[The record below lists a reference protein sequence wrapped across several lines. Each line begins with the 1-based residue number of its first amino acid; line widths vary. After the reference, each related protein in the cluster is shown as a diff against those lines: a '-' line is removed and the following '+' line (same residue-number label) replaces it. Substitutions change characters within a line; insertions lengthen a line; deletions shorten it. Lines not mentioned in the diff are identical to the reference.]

1 MSNIQHGISNSQRD
15 RNSGGAAMLHADPCV
30 GQFLAHLE
38 HERNASP
45 HTISNYLLDI
55 AQFARFTW
63 TADASPPFAW
73 GGADRFQARAFLVD
87 SQKRGSEA
95 TTTSRKLS
103 SLRAFFKYMEREE
116 MVASNP
122 FAGLKAPKRARK
134 LPHFLSVDEVNRLL
148 AAPIKCW
155 TDRKTPEGGRERSMT
170 EYAAKRDA
178 AILEVL
184 YSTGGRVSEVAG
196 LSEAAVDML
205 TGVAQVRG
213 KGKKERL
220 CALGRPACRALREA
234 VNLRDAL
241 WPEVAKRAGGVKPLF
256 VNCRGDR
263 LTTRSIERLLKKY
276 LVEARLN
283 PAISPH
289 ALRHSFATHMLDA
302 GADLR
307 SVQELLGHASLS
319 TTQIYT
325 HVTVEKLKKV
335 YDEAHPRA

>member
-1 MSNIQHGISNSQRD
+1 MVNTGGKSPETV
-15 RNSGGAAMLHADPCV
+15 GAAQLHADPCV
-30 GQFLAHLE
+30 VQFMAHLE

-63 TADASPPFAW
+63 TVDALPPYAW
-73 GGADRFQARAFLVD
+73 GGVDRFLARAFLVD

-103 SLRAFFKYMEREE
+103 SLRAFFRYMEREE
-116 MVASNP
+116 MVEANP
-122 FAGLKAPKRARK
+122 FTGLKAPKRARK
-134 LPHFLSVDEVNRLL
+134 LPHFLSVDEINRLL
-148 AAPIKCW
+148 AAPMKCW
-155 TDRKTPEGGRERSMT
+155 TDRKVPKGDRERRMA

-184 YSTGGRVSEVAG
+184 YSTGGRVGEVAG

-205 TGVAQVRG
+205 TGVVQVRG

-220 CALGRPACRALREA
+220 CALGRPACRALKEA

-241 WPEVAKRAGGVKPLF
+241 WPAITKRGRGVKPLF
-256 VNCRGDR
+256 VNFRGER

>member
-1 MSNIQHGISNSQRD
+1 MNRGAKPGKAGA
-15 RNSGGAAMLHADPCV
+15 GGAEHLHGDPCV
-30 GQFLAHLE
+30 AQFLAHLE

-63 TADASPPFAW
+63 TADAVAPFAW
-73 GGADRFQARAFLVD
+73 GSVDRFQARAFLVD

-103 SLRAFFKYMEREE
+103 SLRTFFKFMEREE
-116 MVASNP
+116 MIQASP
-122 FAGLKAPKRARK
+122 FGGLKAPKRARK

-148 AAPIKCW
+148 AAPARLWNEGTK
-155 TDRKTPEGGRERSMT
+155 PEGAKERAMA
-170 EYAAKRDA
+170 EYASLRDT

-196 LSEAAVDML
+196 LSETAVDTL
-205 TGVAQVRG
+205 SGVVRVRG
-213 KGKKERL
+213 KGRKERL
-220 CALGRPACRALREA
+220 CALGRPAVKALQASLRM
-234 VNLRDAL
+234 RDAL
-241 WPEVAKRAGGVKPLF
+241 WPDAGRRMRQEKPLF
-256 VNCRGDR
+256 LNVRGSR

-276 LVEARLN
+276 LVAAALN
-283 PAISPH
+283 PGISPH

-335 YDEAHPRA
+335 YDDAHPRA

>member
-1 MSNIQHGISNSQRD
+1 MV
-15 RNSGGAAMLHADPCV
+15 SGGEKSSGTGGAELLHADPCV
-30 GQFLAHLE
+30 MQFLAHLE
-38 HERNASP
+38 HERNASR
-45 HTISNYLLDI
+45 HTISSYLLDI

-63 TADASPPFAW
+63 TADAVPPFAW
-73 GGADRFQARAFLVD
+73 GGVDRFNARAFLVD

-95 TTTSRKLS
+95 ATTSRKLS
-103 SLRAFFKYMEREE
+103 SLRAFFRYMEREE
-116 MVASNP
+116 MVAANP

-148 AAPIKCW
+148 AAPMKCW
-155 TDRKTPEGGRERSMT
+155 TDRVVPKGDRERRMA

-196 LSEAAVDML
+196 LSEAGVDML
-205 TGVAQVRG
+205 TGVVQVRG

-220 CALGRPACRALREA
+220 CALGRPACRALKEA

-241 WPEVAKRAGGVKPLF
+241 WPAIAKRGRGIKPLF
-256 VNCRGDR
+256 VNFRGER

-335 YDEAHPRA
+335 YDDAHPRA

>member
-1 MSNIQHGISNSQRD
+1 MDAGKKPAAAGT
-15 RNSGGAAMLHADPCV
+15 GGAEQLSADPCV
-30 GQFLAHLE
+30 AQFLSHLE

-45 HTISNYLLDI
+45 HTIANYRLDI

-63 TADASPPFAW
+63 TADALAPYAW
-73 GGADRFQARAFLVD
+73 GGVDRFQARAFLVD

-95 TTTSRKLS
+95 ATTGRKLS
-103 SLRAFFKYMEREE
+103 SLRSFFKFMEREE
-116 MVASNP
+116 MIPASP
-122 FAGLKAPKRARK
+122 FTGLKAPKRARK

-148 AAPIKCW
+148 AAPAKLW
-155 TDRKTPEGGRERSMT
+155 DEGGRPKGERERRMA
-170 EYAAKRDA
+170 EYAARRDA
-178 AILEVL
+178 AILETL

-196 LSEAAVDML
+196 LSDPALDML
-205 TGVAQVRG
+205 SGVVRVRG
-213 KGKKERL
+213 KGRKERL
-220 CALGRPACRALREA
+220 CALGRPAVRAVKDALS
-234 VNLRDAL
+234 LRDAL
-241 WPEVAKRAGGVKPLF
+241 WPAIARMPRGDKPLF
-256 VNCRGDR
+256 VNTRGER

-276 LVEARLN
+276 LLAAGLN
-283 PAISPH
+283 AEISPH

>member
-1 MSNIQHGISNSQRD
+1 MNAAVQQRTG
-15 RNSGGAAMLHADPCV
+15 SGGAEAMHGDPCV
-30 GQFLAHLE
+30 AQFLAHLE

-63 TADASPPFAW
+63 TADALPPYAW
-73 GGADRFQARAFLVD
+73 GGVDRFQARAFLVD

-95 TTTSRKLS
+95 TTTARKLS
-103 SLRAFFKYMEREE
+103 SLRTFFKFLEREE
-116 MVASNP
+116 MISASP
-122 FAGLKAPKRARK
+122 FTGLKAPKRARK

-148 AAPIKCW
+148 AAPGRLW
-155 TDRKTPEGGRERSMT
+155 DEGKPPGGKRERQMA
-170 EYAAKRDA
+170 EYGARRDA

-196 LSEAAVDML
+196 LSEPSVDML
-205 TGVAQVRG
+205 SGVVRVRG

-220 CALGRPACRALREA
+220 CALGRPAVKALKA
-234 VNLRDAL
+234 ALGIRDAM
-241 WPEVAKRAGGVKPLF
+241 WPDIARRTRGDRPLF
-256 VNCRGDR
+256 VNMRGDR
-263 LTTRSIERLLKKY
+263 LTTRSVERLLKKY
-276 LVEARLN
+276 LAAAGLN
-283 PAISPH
+283 PGISPH

-335 YDEAHPRA
+335 YDETHPRA